1 MAGIGVKLNRIY
13 NKNTI
18 TTNLIGFGY
27 STIITVAPMFVVIGA
42 VMIMQIILDYSV
54 LNYFSRELYA
64 CTVLYIFVFG
74 LLSASPFN
82 AVISKYLSDI
92 IYEEHYD
99 DIMPCY
105 YVGMLVNTLFSGIIG
120 IPFCIWEIVAGN
132 VPAAFVFCGYCG
144 YMALVLVFYS
154 MLYLSICKDYGKI
167 SLFFIIG
174 MLVTVLLSLLLNKV
188 FGVNTTYAMLI
199 SLDVGFMLTAA
210 LEYALVRSYFR
221 QNSGRYRA
229 VFYYFKTYKRLIAT
243 NFLYTLGLYI
253 HNFVFWASDM
263 HMVVAKSFVCMPSY
277 DMASCIAMFTN
288 ISSSVIFISRIEMNF
303 HERYKA
309 YSEAVIG
316 GRGMDIENAKRRMFD
331 QLKTE
336 VMNLVRIQFIVSVV
350 VYLVCIIF
358 MPEFGF
364 GGLILQIYPCLAAG
378 YFILILMY
386 SLIIFLYY
394 FNDLTGS
401 TMGAAVFCVSTL
413 IGSIISSNFKPIWY
427 GVGLVFGAFCGW
439 TATYFR
445 LRYIE
450 KNLDVH
456 IFCKGSLMKHGV
468 GKMPSNL
475 VYDKLSSEGYSKWGK
490 KTDYREWA
498 KYGDDEPDSSEIELA
513 EDAATQSL
521 KRRDGWISISDFFDD
536 KDRSEQQFQAD
547 YVKQRQSRYSGG
559 NAEEF
564 SGQVVRYGT
573 LQNSAEDEEEETDN

>member
-18 TTNLIGFGY
+18 TTNLVGFGY
-27 STIITVAPMFVVIGA
+27 STIITVAPMFLVIAA
-42 VMIMQIILDYSV
+42 VMIMQLILDYSS

-64 CTVLYIFVFG
+64 CTILYIFVFG

-82 AVISKYLSDI
+82 AVLSKYLSDI

-105 YVGMLVNTLFSGIIG
+105 YVGMLINTVFSSFLG
-120 IPFCIWEIVAGN
+120 IPFCIWEIVAGE
-132 VPAAFVFCGYCG
+132 VPVLFVFCGYCG

-167 SLFFIIG
+167 SLFFAIG
-174 MLVTVLLSLLLNKV
+174 MTVTVLLSLLLNRV
-188 FGVNTTYAMLI
+188 LNVGTTYSMLI

-210 LEYALVRSYFR
+210 LEFALVRSYFR
-221 QNSGRYRA
+221 QNSGHYRA
-229 VFYYFKTYKRLIAT
+229 VLQYFKKYKRLVAT

-253 HNFVFWASDM
+253 HNFVFWASEL
-263 HMVVAKSFVCMPSY
+263 HMTVANSFVCMPTY
-277 DMASCIAMFTN
+277 DVASCIAMFTN

-331 QLKTE
+331 QLKME
-336 VMNLVRIQFIVSVV
+336 IMNLVRIQFIVSVV
-350 VYLVCIIF
+350 VYLICIIF
-358 MPEFGF
+358 MPQLGF

-386 SLIIFLYY
+386 ALIIFLYY

-401 TMGAAVFCVSTL
+401 TMAAAVFCMSTL
-413 IGSIISSNFKPIWY
+413 AGSIISSNFKPIWY

-439 TATYFR
+439 TVGYFR

-456 IFCKGSLMKHGV
+456 IFCNGNLMKRGE

-475 VYDKLSSEGYSKWGK
+475 VYDRQADGRYSRWGK

-498 KYGDDEPDSSEIELA
+498 SMTGEESETPDVGAA
-513 EDAATQSL
+513 EDKATRSL
-521 KRRDGWISISDFFDD
+521 RNKDGWISIKDFFD
-536 KDRSEQQFQAD
+536 KQEVSEQQIQEA
-547 YVKQRQSRYSGG
+547 YLKQYREESSG
-559 NAEEF
+559 
-564 SGQVVRYGT
+564 
-573 LQNSAEDEEEETDN
+573 EEEHSSRE

>member
-1 MAGIGVKLNRIY
+1 MAGIGVRLNRIY

-18 TTNLIGFGY
+18 TTNLVGFGY
-27 STIITVAPMFVVIGA
+27 STIITVAPMFLVIAA
-42 VMIMQIILDYSV
+42 VMVMQIILDYSV

-82 AVISKYLSDI
+82 AVLSKYLSDI
-92 IYEEHYD
+92 IYEDRYE
-99 DIMPCY
+99 DIMPCF
-105 YVGMLVNTLFSGIIG
+105 YVGLLINTGFSSLLG
-120 IPFCIWEIVAGN
+120 IPFCLWEIIAGD
-132 VPAAFVFCGYCG
+132 VPVAFVFCGYCG

-154 MLYLSICKDYGKI
+154 MLYLSICKDYSKI
-167 SLFFIIG
+167 SLFFLIG
-174 MLVTVLLSLLLNKV
+174 MLVAVILSLVLSKV
-188 FGVNTTYAMLI
+188 FGVNTTYAMII
-199 SLDVGFMLTAA
+199 SLDVGFVITGV

-221 QNSGRYRA
+221 QNSGHYKA
-229 VFYYFKTYKRLIAT
+229 VLRYFKKYKRLIAT

-253 HNFVFWASDM
+253 HNFVFWASDL

-288 ISSSVIFISRIEMNF
+288 ISSSVIFISRVEMNF

-350 VYLVCIIF
+350 VYLLCIIF
-358 MPEFGF
+358 MPELGF
-364 GGLILQIYPCLAAG
+364 GGLILQIYPCLAVG

-401 TMGAAVFCVSTL
+401 TIAATVFCVSTL
-413 IGSIISSNFKPIWY
+413 AGSVVSSNFITIWY
-427 GVGLVFGAFCGW
+427 GAGLIFGAFCGF
-439 TATYFR
+439 TVAYFR

-456 IFCKGSLMKHGV
+456 IFCNGSLMKHGE

-475 VYDKLSSEGYSKWGK
+475 VYDKFKTAGYSKWGK

-498 KYGDDEPDSSEIELA
+498 KMSDEELDPSAIEEA

-521 KRRDGWISISDFFDD
+521 KRNDGWISIKDFFDD
-536 KDRSEQQFQAD
+536 DDKTEQQKQEA
-547 YVKQRQSRYSGG
+547 YVRQRQAKFA
-559 NAEEF
+559 AEESEKMTRTEF
-564 SGQVVRYGT
+564 GR
-573 LQNSAEDEEEETDN
+573 NTDSSLNFEKTENK